1 MSVQAQAEQKPKSG
15 LKSFIP
21 ILEWLPKYDKS
32 WIRFDVIAA
41 LTVWALLVPEGM
53 AYAGIAGMPPE
64 TGLYAA
70 LLALVGY
77 AIFGTSKHLN
87 VGPSSTVAAL
97 SFAVVAPLAAAG
109 SDDFINLTI
118 TLALLT
124 GLVLII
130 SGLLRLGVLADF
142 LSKPVLGG
150 FVIGLAISIA
160 VGQLDKVLGY
170 EAEVPVLNFIP
181 DLLAIIA
188 DLGMTHLPTLI
199 VGAVSLALLFLMHKY
214 TPKIPA
220 AIVVVFLAI
229 ILSAIFDFESLGIH
243 IVGEIPAG
251 LPDLGLPTGIE
262 MGDILVL
269 LPGAIAIAL
278 VAFAESLAAARSYA
292 TKYGYEIN
300 ANQEMLALGA
310 ANVGSGF
317 SQAFAVDGSL
327 SRSAA
332 GDGAGSKSQMA
343 SIFLAVFVFITVLF
357 LTPLFRTLPEATLG
371 AVVIHAVW
379 HLIDFKKLQGYYRIK
394 RIDFWA
400 ALVAMVGVLMLGI
413 LQGLILAIFLSL
425 LGLLAAAKNPATAVL
440 GKAPDENVYHN
451 LEHYPDGV
459 TYPGLIIFRFDDQ
472 LFFANAPNFQQ
483 HIREL
488 VAADPAAHWVLI
500 DAESMNDIDI
510 TGTDMLG
517 ELHDELARANIQLH
531 FARMKEH
538 VFEIIQ
544 RAGVEEAI
552 GSDHFH
558 LSVQIGVDTYLAA
571 QQETSPD
578 AQP

>member
-32 WIRFDVIAA
+32 WIRLDVIAA

-199 VGAVSLALLFLMHKY
+199 VGVVSLALLFLMHKY

-251 LPDLGLPTGIE
+251 LPELGLPTGIE
-262 MGDILVL
+262 IGDILVL

-300 ANQEMLALGA
+300 ANQEMIALGA

-440 GKAPDENVYHN
+440 GKSPDENAYHG
-451 LEHYPDGV
+451 LEHYPDGI

-472 LFFANAPNFQQ
+472 LFFANASNFQQ

-531 FARMKEH
+531 FARMKAH
-538 VFEIIQ
+538 VYEIIQ

-558 LSVQIGVDTYLAA
+558 LSVQIGVDAYLAA

>member
-1 MSVQAQAEQKPKSG
+1 
-15 LKSFIP
+15 
-21 ILEWLPKYDKS
+21 
-32 WIRFDVIAA
+32 
-41 LTVWALLVPEGM
+41 
-53 AYAGIAGMPPE
+53 MPPE

-109 SDDFINLTI
+109 SDDFISLTI

-130 SGLLRLGVLADF
+130 SGLLRLGVLGDF
-142 LSKPVLGG
+142 MSKPVLGG

-160 VGQLDKVLGY
+160 VGQLDKILGY
-170 EAEVPVLNFIP
+170 EVEPLNFVP
-181 DLLAIIA
+181 DILAIIR
-188 DLGMTHLPTLI
+188 DLGMTHIPTMI
-199 VGAVSLALLFLMHKY
+199 VGVVSLALLFLMHKY

-220 AIVVVFLAI
+220 AITVVFLAI
-229 ILSAIFDFESLGIH
+229 ILSAVFDFEAAGIH

-251 LPDLGLPTGIE
+251 LPDLGLPAGITVE
-262 MGDILVL
+262 DVLVL
-269 LPGAIAIAL
+269 LPGAVAVAL
-278 VAFAESLAAARSYA
+278 VAFAESIAAARSYA

-300 ANQEMLALGA
+300 ANQEMIALGA
-310 ANVGSGF
+310 ANLGSGF
-317 SQAFAVDGSL
+317 SQAFSVDGSL

-343 SIFLAVFVFITVLF
+343 SILLAIFVFITILF

-371 AVVIHAVW
+371 AIVIHAVW
-379 HLIDFKKLQGYYRIK
+379 HLIDFKKLQGYYGIK

-400 ALVAMVGVLMLGI
+400 ALVAMIGVLLLGI
-413 LQGLILAIFLSL
+413 LQGLILAVLLSL
-425 LGLLAAAKNPATAVL
+425 LGLLAAAKNPHSAVL
-440 GKAPDENVYHN
+440 GKAPDDKVYHS
-451 LEHYPDGV
+451 LENYPDGI
-459 TYPGLIIFRFDDQ
+459 TYPGLIIYRFDDQ

-483 HIREL
+483 HIRDL
-488 VAADPAAHWVLI
+488 VAADPAVRWVLV
-500 DAESMNDIDI
+500 DAEAINDIDI

-517 ELHDELARANIQLH
+517 ELKDELGRSNIELR
-531 FARMKEH
+531 FARMKAH
-538 VFEIIQ
+538 VREIVQ
-544 RAGVEEAI
+544 RAGVEAAI

-558 LSVQIGVDTYLAA
+558 PSVQTGVDTFLAE
-571 QQETSPD
+571 QPTSSE
-578 AQP
+578 

>member
-1 MSVQAQAEQKPKSG
+1 LTTQSQAAQGSTSSI
-15 LKSFIP
+15 KSFIP
-21 ILEWLPKYDKS
+21 ILEWLPKYKKE
-32 WIRFDVIAA
+32 WLRWDVIAA

-77 AIFGTSKHLN
+77 AIFGTCRHLN

-118 TLALLT
+118 TLALLA

-160 VGQLDKVLGY
+160 VGQLDKLLGY
-170 EAEVPVLNFIP
+170 EVEAPTLNFIP
-181 DLLAIIA
+181 DLLAIIR
-188 DLGMTHLPTLI
+188 DLGMTHLPSLI
-199 VGAVSLALLFLMHKY
+199 VGVVSLALLFLMHKY

-220 AIVVVFLAI
+220 AITVVFLAI
-229 ILSAIFDFESLGIH
+229 ILSAIFDFEAAGIH

-251 LPDLGLPTGIE
+251 LPDLGLPGGITVE
-262 MGDILVL
+262 ELLVL
-269 LPGAIAIAL
+269 LPGAVAIAL
-278 VAFAESLAAARSYA
+278 VAFAESVAAARSYA

-300 ANQEMLALGA
+300 ANQEMIALGA
-310 ANVGSGF
+310 ANLGAGF
-317 SQAFAVDGSL
+317 SQAFPVDGSL

-332 GDGAGSKSQMA
+332 ADGAGSKSQMT
-343 SIFLAVFVFITVLF
+343 SILLAIFVFVTILF

-371 AVVIHAVW
+371 AIVIHAVW

-394 RIDFWA
+394 KIDFWA
-400 ALVAMVGVLMLGI
+400 ALVAMIGVLMLGI
-413 LQGLILAIFLSL
+413 LQGLVLAVFLSL
-425 LGLLAAAKNPATAVL
+425 LGLLAAAKNPHSAVL
-440 GKAPDENVYHN
+440 GKAPDEKAYHS
-451 LEHYPDGV
+451 LENYPEGI
-459 TYPGLIIFRFDDQ
+459 TYPGLIIYRFDDQ
-472 LFFANAPNFQQ
+472 LFFANAPNFQE

-488 VAADPAAHWVLI
+488 VGADPSVRWVLV
-500 DAESMNDIDI
+500 DSEAMNDIDI

-517 ELHDELARANIQLH
+517 ELKDELAKASIELH
-531 FARMKEH
+531 FARMKIH
-538 VFEIIQ
+538 VRTIVQ
-544 RAGVEEAI
+544 RAGLEEAL

-558 LSVQIGVDTYLAA
+558 PSVQSGVDAYLA
-571 QQETSPD
+571 D
-578 AQP
+578 QPESAEA

>member
-1 MSVQAQAEQKPKSG
+1 MTVQAQQKSKSG
-15 LKSFIP
+15 LKSFVPMI
-21 ILEWLPKYDKS
+21 EWLPKYQKS
-32 WIRFDVIAA
+32 WLRFDVIAA

-53 AYAGIAGMPPE
+53 AYASIAGMPPE

-97 SFAVVAPLAAAG
+97 SFAVVASLAVAG

-181 DLLAIIA
+181 DLLAIIR
-188 DLGMTHLPTLI
+188 DLGMTHIPTLI
-199 VGAVSLALLFLMHKY
+199 VGVVSLALLFLMHKY

-220 AIVVVFLAI
+220 AITVVFLAI
-229 ILSAIFDFESLGIH
+229 ILSAIFDFEAAGIH

-251 LPDLGLPTGIE
+251 LPDLGLPTGITLE
-262 MGDILVL
+262 DILLL

-278 VAFAESLAAARSYA
+278 VAFAESVAAARSYA

-300 ANQEMLALGA
+300 ANQEMIALGT
-310 ANVGSGF
+310 ANLGSGL

-379 HLIDFKKLQGYYRIK
+379 HLIDFKKLQGYYHIK

-400 ALVAMVGVLMLGI
+400 ALVAMIGVLLLGI

-425 LGLLAAAKNPATAVL
+425 LGLLAAAKNPHSGVL
-440 GKAPDENVYHN
+440 GKAPDENVYHS
-451 LEHYPDGV
+451 LESFPEAE

-483 HIREL
+483 HVRDL
-488 VAADPAAHWVLI
+488 VAADPAVRWVLI
-500 DAESMNDIDI
+500 DAESINDIDI

-517 ELHDELARANIQLH
+517 ELHDELAKANIQLH
-531 FARMKEH
+531 FARMKAH
-538 VFEIIQ
+538 VHEIIR
-544 RAGVEEAI
+544 RAGLEEAL
-552 GSDHFH
+552 GGDHFH
-558 LSVQIGVDTYLAA
+558 PSVQAGVDAYLAV
-571 QQETSPD
+571 Q
-578 AQP
+578 

>member
-1 MSVQAQAEQKPKSG
+1 MTVKAQTQQESKST

-32 WIRFDVIAA
+32 WLRFDVIAA

-77 AIFGTSKHLN
+77 AIFGTCRHLN

-109 SDDFINLTI
+109 SDDFISLTI
-118 TLALLT
+118 TLALLA

-160 VGQLDKVLGY
+160 VGQLDKILGY
-170 EAEVPVLNFIP
+170 EVEAPTLNFVP
-181 DLLAIIA
+181 ELLIIIR
-188 DLGMTHLPTLI
+188 DLGMTDIPTLV
-199 VGAVSLALLFLMHKY
+199 VGVVSLALLFLMHKY

-220 AIVVVFLAI
+220 AITVVFLAI
-229 ILSAIFDFESLGIH
+229 ILSAIFDFEAAGIH

-251 LPDLGLPTGIE
+251 LPELGLPTGIE
-262 MGDILVL
+262 LADVLVL
-269 LPGAIAIAL
+269 LPGAVAIAL
-278 VAFAESLAAARSYA
+278 VAFAESVAAARSYA

-300 ANQEMLALGA
+300 ANQEMIALGA
-310 ANVGSGF
+310 ANLGAGF
-317 SQAFAVDGSL
+317 SQAFSVDGSL

-332 GDGAGSKSQMA
+332 ADGAGSKSQMA
-343 SIFLAVFVFITVLF
+343 SIFLAVFVFITILF

-394 RIDFWA
+394 KIDFWA
-400 ALVAMVGVLMLGI
+400 ALVAMIGVLLLGI
-413 LQGLILAIFLSL
+413 LQGLILAVFLSL
-425 LGLLAAAKNPATAVL
+425 LGLLLAAKNPATAVL
-440 GKAPDENVYHN
+440 GKVPDENAYHS
-451 LEHYPDGV
+451 LEHYPEGV

-483 HIREL
+483 HIRDL
-488 VAADPAAHWVLI
+488 VAADPEVRWVLI

-517 ELHDELARANIQLH
+517 ELKDELGRANIELR
-531 FARMKEH
+531 FARMKAH
-538 VFEIIQ
+538 VREIVAL
-544 RAGVEEAI
+544 AGLEEAI

-558 LSVQIGVDTYLAA
+558 PSVQAGVDAYLAR
-571 QQETSPD
+571 QEANSTSD
-578 AQP
+578 D